1 MNQTRPLKS
10 AAIHTVAN
18 LQIILGIFRPT
29 GSFHVNQV
37 IAYYVVVRQKTKT
50 TQPKSYIQHVSFSE
64 IDLYIPEPKIFL

>member
-18 LQIILGIFRPT
+18 LQIILGIFRPK

-37 IAYYVVVRQKTKT
+37 IALAITKTKNQNNPT
-50 TQPKSYIQHVSFSE
+50 KK
-64 IDLYIPEPKIFL
+64 LYSACFIF